1 MIKETIKNNKAYVA
15 IIIILFIYLLFAYI
29 FYKKQPEKKKTNTL
43 IVTDNSKYIYN
54 NKQLTKLEDESLA
67 NWNDY
72 NIYINNKYIGE
83 YKLQYNDKWYIYNEQ
98 RDPIKYEGNVIAFSN
113 IDMNVFDYNRIN
125 IMDNEQNMIKN
136 YLEKENIT
144 FVDYNIYNSKV
155 EIDLDDDGKTEKIY
169 IIKSKINDNEE
180 NIFSMILVE
189 KNNKLIPVISKVIPK
204 NEYSDIDIYDLYGI
218 IDIDKDDKKEIIISK
233 MIYSQPD
240 SSCEIIFKYENGKYN
255 KLVDC

>member
-169 IIKSKINDNEE
+169 IINSKINDNEE

-255 KLVDC
+255 KLIDC

>member
-169 IIKSKINDNEE
+169 IINSKINDNEE

>member
-136 YLEKENIT
+136 YLEEENIT

-169 IIKSKINDNEE
+169 IINSKINDNEE